1 MTSHHTPHI
10 INNPNQENTDFIH
23 TANTK
28 TIKHALF
35 DKHAPTSHVEIIT
48 TFNDFTT
55 LRSMQRE
62 VRNAPSFDN
71 LPAKLICKT
80 LNNPI
85 AVKTLTFL
93 GILLTFILY
102 IAGIDFAV
110 SRTENNPLLIYLV
123 ITGIPVI
130 GFVAMYILTFG
141 TTIYDRMEPLPYF
154 NKAQKALL
162 KNIPV
167 AHIHRDELDP
177 CILSL
182 YKVQE
187 AAETMAQLQEDNPK
201 YNIDMSRFAQAYD
214 DYMEVLMFA
223 YSNKDTISKELF
235 EKYMDDLDALA
246 EIATEEADTVAND
259 FKEIEQTV
267 AEELGEPKNFAKEL
281 ADIRQNEV
289 DASATMLMPLRF
301 Q

>member
-1 MTSHHTPHI
+1 M
-10 INNPNQENTDFIH
+10 
-23 TANTK
+23 
-28 TIKHALF
+28 
-35 DKHAPTSHVEIIT
+35 
-48 TFNDFTT
+48 
-55 LRSMQRE
+55 
-62 VRNAPSFDN
+62 
-71 LPAKLICKT
+71 
-80 LNNPI
+80 
-85 AVKTLTFL
+85 KTLTFL